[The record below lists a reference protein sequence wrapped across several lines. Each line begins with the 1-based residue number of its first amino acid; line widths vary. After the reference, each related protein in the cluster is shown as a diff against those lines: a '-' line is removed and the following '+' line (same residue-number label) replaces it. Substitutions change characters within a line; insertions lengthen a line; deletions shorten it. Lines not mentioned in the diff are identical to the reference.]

1 MTHKTIMEVL
11 KWARENNVMKIKV
24 EGVEA
29 EFAPVAV
36 TPEDLELADKM
47 YNQNELNSYINST
60 LEEQDEK
67 RKKNEAQEQK
77 EHEDMMYYSS

>member
-11 KWARENNVMKIKV
+11 KWARENNVMRIKC
-24 EGVEA
+24 GDLEA
-29 EFAPVAV
+29 EFAPEAQ
-36 TPEDLELADKM
+36 TPEELGLD
-47 YNQNELNSYINST
+47 NEAYSPSELTAYINST